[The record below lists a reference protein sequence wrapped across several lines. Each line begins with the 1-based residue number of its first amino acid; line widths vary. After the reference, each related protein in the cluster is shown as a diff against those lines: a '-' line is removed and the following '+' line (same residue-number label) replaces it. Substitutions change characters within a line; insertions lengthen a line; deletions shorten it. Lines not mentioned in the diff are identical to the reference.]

1 MRPPR
6 QLLLWIGIASLSDV
20 ILNKVNSLKTDN
32 ISKLRFCSSA
42 TKLGVA
48 RNDYVTPPDRVK
60 VLRRMLESDEL
71 TIMPCCYDGLTA
83 RLVEQA
89 GFDLTFMTGFGVS
102 STYGLPDTGKTLF
115 IVQLCVSGALTLHNI
130 ILHCAQF
137 FVAEYSILSDP

>member
-20 ILNKVNSLKTDN
+20 ILNSVNSLTTDN
-32 ISKLRFCSSA
+32 FSKLKFSSSA
-42 TKLGVA
+42 TKLGVS

-60 VLRRMLESDEL
+60 ALRRMLESDEL

-89 GFDLTFMTGFGVS
+89 GFNLTFMTGFGVS
-102 STYGLPDTGKTLF
+102 STYGLPDTGKKLSIFQLF
-115 IVQLCVSGALTLHNI
+115 VSEALTLLNI
-130 ILHCAQF
+130 IQYFGHDC
-137 FVAEYSILSDP
+137 SILSDPSLQA